1 MSSLILPRT
10 LTQARDA
17 ATAQL
22 GVKGIP
28 NADWPWTTGNDC
40 LKFVLVS
47 LGLVKREEMRNQF
60 TSIGA
65 FLAYTAWPR
74 VKASE
79 VRAGDIVLQQ
89 WDDVPDPDHV
99 GLCYS
104 RIGDKVRTIEANTSP
119 KPGVPLTPANRGIYD
134 KTRPAGSWLMGG
146 IRPQYKSES
155 AIATKSSRD
164 EVRLLLG
171 WLHTQLPASVPRSK
185 AGPHAGNGAGDGVM
199 GPTAWL
205 EVQEWGDLPGVD
217 LYPSPPYIKDGIP
230 AGRSRFVYGEALKR
244 AKAAARKSR

>member
-1 MSSLILPRT
+1 MSSTTLPRT

-17 ATAQL
+17 AVGQL

-28 NADWPWTTGNDC
+28 NADWPWPAGNDC

-47 LGLVKREEMRNQF
+47 LGLVGRLEMHNEY

-65 FLAYTAWPR
+65 FLAFTPWPR

-104 RIGDKVRTIEANTSP
+104 RIGTAVRTIEANTSP
-119 KPGVPLTPANRGIYD
+119 KVGMPLTAENRGIYD
-134 KTRPAGSWLMGG
+134 KTRTAGSWLMGG
-146 IRPQYKSES
+146 IRPAYKPE
-155 AIATKSSRD
+155 AAVATKSSRD
-164 EVRLLLG
+164 EVRLVLA
-171 WLHTQLPASVPRSK
+171 WLNTQLPKHITRSA
-185 AGPHAGNGAGDGVM
+185 AGPAAGNGSGDGVM
-199 GPTAWL
+199 GPVAWL
-205 EVQEWGDLPGVD
+205 EVQEWGDLVG
-217 LYPSPPYIKDGIP
+217 LYDSPPYLKDGIP
-230 AGRSRFVYGEALKR
+230 AGRSKFVYGEALKR
-244 AKAAARKSR
+244 AKSAARKSR